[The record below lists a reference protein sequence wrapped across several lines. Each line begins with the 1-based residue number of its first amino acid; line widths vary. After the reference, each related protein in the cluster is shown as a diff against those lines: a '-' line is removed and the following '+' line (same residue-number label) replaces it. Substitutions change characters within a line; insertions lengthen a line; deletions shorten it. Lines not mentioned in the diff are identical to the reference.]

1 MAGRKLPFH
10 RSFTKD
16 FSAEEKRSPGF
27 GIRADN
33 GGDSYF
39 LFFRFDCSC
48 RVKSL
53 KHTFFFPGYFL
64 SGSDSGQDML
74 FRGRYRLGWLGS
86 LLALSAESRTILRRK
101 FVVPPDSGS
110 GLILGESVSVVKSR

>member
-39 LFFRFDCSC
+39 LFFPFDRLC

-53 KHTFFFPGYFL
+53 KHTLFFLDISCPAVILGKTCC
-64 SGSDSGQDML
+64 SGDDTGLD
-74 FRGRYRLGWLGS
+74 
-86 LLALSAESRTILRRK
+86 
-101 FVVPPDSGS
+101 GS
-110 GLILGESVSVVKSR
+110 GVCLLYRWNPERFSGENLWYRQIQG